1 MKKMSNVIK
10 RIVVAALTALLLM
23 AIPTG
28 KAYAT
33 EYVARADIDTSRSG
47 SLTIT
52 HKSVEDKVVEG
63 VTSQIYLVATI
74 DADGQYTITDEF
86 KGCFSDPD
94 FFNNGYNYDKWK
106 DCVNYQEKSDSDL
119 LDEYIKQNNIPFAKD
134 GISDKQGKTYYT
146 GLELGVYYVHSDKIV
161 KDEYTHSF
169 VNFVYPVPILVK
181 DDKTGVISPNYSPEA
196 EPKKARVKND
206 VETHCSIQKQ
216 WNDGGYA
223 NRPASVVFEIYC
235 DGELMETVTLSSS
248 NNWYHEWQNL
258 GAHDYTVRE
267 IGIADG
273 YSSSISVYQKPG
285 THDFVYTCVNSRGGG
300 DNPPPPPD
308 NPPPDN
314 PPPDNPPPEGGV
326 LGAIRDLPQVLG
338 AVRALPQVL
347 GARRLPQTGQLWWP
361 LPILVIAGIF
371 FIVKG
376 IKKNAKMKAK
386 NN

>member
-1 MKKMSNVIK
+1 MVDPNA
-10 RIVVAALTALLLM
+10 RIN
-23 AIPTG
+23 
-28 KAYAT
+28 T
-33 EYVARADIDTSRSG
+33 ETKG
-47 SLTIT
+47 SLTVK
-52 HKSVEDKVVEG
+52 HVDADGNLAPG
-63 VTSQIYLVATI
+63 VASKIYLVATV
-74 DADGQYTITDEF
+74 D
-86 KGCFSDPD
+86 
-94 FFNNGYNYDKWK
+94 
-106 DCVNYQEKSDSDL
+106 
-119 LDEYIKQNNIPFAKD
+119 
-134 GISDKQGKTYYT
+134 
-146 GLELGVYYVHSDKIV
+146 ELGVYTITEGFRGFFSDLNYFNNGFDCDKWKECVAHTDEGNSNTGDLETYIKNNSSKILPV
-161 KDEYTHSF
+161 ASGTSNERGETLYENLDLGIYF
-169 VNFVYPVPILVK
+169 VESGTYEKKSGNEVWIHTFINFLYPVPLL
-181 DDKTGVISPNYSPEA
+181 DKHEGEPLIINYHPTAS
-196 EPKKARVKND
+196 PKKARDKKG

-248 NNWYHEWQNL
+248 NNWYYEWQNL
-258 GAHDYTVRE
+258 GAHEYTVRE

-314 PPPDNPPPEGGV
+314 PPPDNPPPDNPPPNTPPSNPPGVPDIPAV
-326 LGAIRDLPQVLG
+326 LGAIRQ
-338 AVRALPQVL
+338 LPQVL

-376 IKKNAKMKAK
+376 IKKNAKMKAQ